1 MFKKIVVAS
10 DSFKGSL
17 TSLEVADSV
26 EKAVREAFPQCD
38 VVKVNVADG
47 GEGTMDALRQTLGGT
62 RVNLTVSGPLG
73 RPVEAYYV
81 ILDDGITAVLE
92 MSAASGL
99 PLLAPEE
106 RNPSRTST
114 YGTGELIRDAL
125 GKGCT
130 KFLVGIGGSAT
141 NDAGM
146 GMLSALGYRFL
157 DADGAE
163 LEPVG
168 GSLGLVESILSP
180 QWGTS
185 PEGGDGRAYGLFQ
198 ANKASSMNLPLGN
211 CPPRCMSSD
220 EAALQ
225 MDDVNILP
233 DASFIVAC
241 DVKAPLYGP
250 EGAAYVFA
258 PQKGADPQMVQS
270 LDAGLRH
277 FAEVAAQVTGSD
289 FSQMQGAGAAG
300 GLGYAFKEFLN
311 ASLERGV
318 EMVLDAIGFD
328 EIIAGADLVITGEG
342 RVDSQ
347 TLTGKTPFGVAQRA
361 IRQGIPVVAIGG
373 SVAIDAHQAREAGF
387 KDALQ
392 VTPEGMPL
400 SEAMKQDVA
409 SENVYR
415 TILKLMKDYE

>member
-106 RNPSRTST
+106 RNPSKTST

-157 DADGAE
+157 DSDGAE

-168 GSLGLVESILSP
+168 GSLGLVESILS
-180 QWGTS
+180 
-185 PEGGDGRAYGLFQ
+185 L
-198 ANKASSMNLPLGN
+198 
-211 CPPRCMSSD
+211 
-220 EAALQ
+220 
-225 MDDVNILP
+225 LP

-289 FSQMQGAGAAG
+289 FSQMQGVGAAG

-373 SVAIDAHQAREAGF
+373 SVAIDPHQAREAGF